1 MKNSLNTLKDFPLSR
16 IYYIKHPWK
25 IFSHAWDNC
34 KAAWQRATKGFA
46 ASDVWDLDH
55 YLLTLLP
62 AMLRK
67 LADEGMSYPGIA
79 PFETPEKWETWLR
92 EMADKLESL
101 QEDWAETRNEYDEP
115 YFHALEEHR
124 RVRRA
129 DPSIIRYDT
138 YNDEDLE
145 ILHDKWLARV
155 NELNQEQKDFTIKTF
170 EELGRYLG
178 FLWS

>member
-1 MKNSLNTLKDFPLSR
+1 M
-16 IYYIKHPWK
+16 
-25 IFSHAWDNC
+25 
-34 KAAWQRATKGFA
+34 A

-62 AMLRK
+62 AMLRR

-138 YNDEDLE
+138 YNDKDLE
-145 ILHDKWLARV
+145 DTGYRSWWLFKCSCGNLVCRHLNSVNNTNKHSSCGCYYKKIYADKNIGKTYNYL
-155 NELNQEQKDFTIKTF
+155 TIIA
-170 EELGRYLG
+170 LD
-178 FLWS
+178 